1 MTEQASRVHL
11 KVGAAG
17 RVVLPQRFR
26 EDEDIK
32 PGDELVG
39 FIDNG
44 ELRIMT
50 RRRAI
55 QYVQDMVTSKVPRE
69 RSLADELIEE
79 RRREASA
86 G

>member
-1 MTEQASRVHL
+1 MTEHASRVNL
-11 KVGAAG
+11 RVGAAG

-55 QYVQDMVTSKVPRE
+55 EHVQDLVTSKVPRQ

-79 RRREASA
+79 RRREAAA

>member
-1 MTEQASRVHL
+1 
-11 KVGAAG
+11 
-17 RVVLPQRFR
+17 VVLPRRFR

-55 QYVQDMVTSKVPRE
+55 QHVQDLVTSKVPRQ

-79 RRREASA
+79 RRRDAAA